1 MTTVLVVDDQP
12 VVRLGFSAVLAAQD
26 DLDVVGDASNGAEA
40 VEAAHR
46 LRPDV
51 VVMDVRMPVM
61 DGIEATRRITALDN
75 APRVLVLTTFD
86 LDEYVYDALRA
97 GASGFL
103 LKDAPAERL
112 ADAVRVVA
120 AGEALLAPSV
130 TRRLIA
136 ELAARRFAAPS
147 ASVAVLTP
155 REREVLVLVA
165 QGLSNTEVA
174 DRLVLAEQTVK
185 SHVSRVFTKLG
196 VRDRAQAIVHAY
208 ESGLVVPGRG

>member
-1 MTTVLVVDDQP
+1 
-12 VVRLGFSAVLAAQD
+12 
-26 DLDVVGDASNGAEA
+26 
-40 VEAAHR
+40 
-46 LRPDV
+46 
-51 VVMDVRMPVM
+51 
-61 DGIEATRRITALDN
+61 
-75 APRVLVLTTFD
+75 
-86 LDEYVYDALRA
+86 
-97 GASGFL
+97 
-103 LKDAPAERL
+103 
-112 ADAVRVVA
+112 
-120 AGEALLAPSV
+120 
-130 TRRLIA
+130 LIA
-136 ELAARRFAAPS
+136 ELAARRSAAPS